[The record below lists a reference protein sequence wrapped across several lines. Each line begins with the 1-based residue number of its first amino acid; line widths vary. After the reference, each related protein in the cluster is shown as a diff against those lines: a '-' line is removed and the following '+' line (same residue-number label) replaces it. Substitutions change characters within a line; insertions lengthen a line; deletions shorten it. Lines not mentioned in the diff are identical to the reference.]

1 KEENRTILYTS
12 HYIEEVER
20 MSDKII
26 LIENGEIKLNDDTS
40 HIKVN
45 QQSEITLSG
54 EYLSKLKQEANE
66 LKILKN
72 HNGTIKI

>member
-1 KEENRTILYTS
+1 MMIRHIL
-12 HYIEEVER
+12 
-20 MSDKII
+20 
-26 LIENGEIKLNDDTS
+26 
-40 HIKVN
+40 KVN

-72 HNGTIKI
+72 HNGTIKILLQM

>member
-1 KEENRTILYTS
+1 
-12 HYIEEVER
+12 

-66 LKILKN
+66 LKY
-72 HNGTIKI
+72 